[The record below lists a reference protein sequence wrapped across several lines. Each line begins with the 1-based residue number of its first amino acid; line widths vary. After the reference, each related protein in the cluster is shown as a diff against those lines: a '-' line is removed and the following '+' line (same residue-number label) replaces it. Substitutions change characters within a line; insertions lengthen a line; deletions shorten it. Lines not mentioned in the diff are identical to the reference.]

1 MMKSYK
7 AHTFFSD
14 EEKERIR
21 QAVEAAESRT
31 SGEIA
36 TMVVDHS
43 DRYHEAEVLGGILV
57 AGLVGLIIATV
68 VQHVT
73 IWTYIPLVCILY
85 IPARLLFIR
94 VPRLKLPFINKL
106 RMMHAVRER
115 AVRAFY
121 EKRLYKTRDENGVLI
136 FISILERKVWILG
149 DRGVDRK
156 IPHATWQTHAREI
169 SAGIKE
175 GRACAALCTVIG
187 KCGQVLGEHFP
198 RKEDDTNEL
207 PDDLIC

>member
-1 MMKSYK
+1 MKNYK

-21 QAVEAAESRT
+21 QAVVAAESRT
-31 SGEIA
+31 TGEIA
-36 TMVVDHS
+36 TMVLDHS
-43 DRYHEAEVLGGILV
+43 DRYHEAEVLGGVLV
-57 AGLVGLIIATV
+57 AGLAALIIATG
-68 VQHVT
+68 VQLVT
-73 IWTYIPLVCILY
+73 IWAYIPMVCILY
-85 IPARLLFIR
+85 IPSRLLFIR

-121 EKRLYKTRDENGVLI
+121 EKRLYKTREENGILI

-149 DRGVDRK
+149 DRSVDRK
-156 IPHATWQTHAREI
+156 IPHAAWQIHAREI
-169 SAGIKE
+169 STGIRE
-175 GRACAALCTVIG
+175 GRGCEALCTVIG
-187 KCGQVLGEHFP
+187 KYGLVLAEHFP

-207 PDDLIC
+207 PDDLVC

>member
-1 MMKSYK
+1 MKSYK
-7 AHTFFSD
+7 GHTFFSD
-14 EEKERIR
+14 EEKDRIR
-21 QAVEAAESRT
+21 QAVVAAKSRT

-57 AGLVGLIIATV
+57 AGLAALIIATC
-68 VQHVT
+68 VQYT
-73 IWTYIPLVCILY
+73 NIWTYIPMVCILY

-94 VPRLKLPFINKL
+94 VPRLKHPFINKL

-121 EKRLYKTRDENGVLI
+121 EKKLYKTREENGVLI

-156 IPHATWQTHAREI
+156 IPHATWQAHAREI
-169 SAGIKE
+169 SAGIRE
-175 GRACAALCTVIG
+175 GRGCEALCTVIG
-187 KCGQVLGEHFP
+187 KCGQVLAEHFP
-198 RKEDDTNEL
+198 RKEDVTNER
-207 PDDLIC
+207 PDDLIS

>member
-1 MMKSYK
+1 MKRYK

-14 EEKERIR
+14 EDKERIR
-21 QAVEAAESRT
+21 QAVKDAESRT

-57 AGLVGLIIATV
+57 AGLAALIIAV
-68 VQHVT
+68 GVQHVT
-73 IWTYIPLVCILY
+73 IWTHIPLVCILY

-121 EKRLYKTRDENGVLI
+121 EKKLYKTRDENGVLI

-149 DRGVDRK
+149 DRGVDRQ
-156 IPHATWQTHAREI
+156 IPHATWQSHANEI
-169 SAGIKE
+169 SVGIRE

-187 KCGQVLGEHFP
+187 KCGQVLAEHFP

>member
-1 MMKSYK
+1 MKRTK
-7 AHTFFSD
+7 AQTFFSD

-21 QAVEAAESRT
+21 QAVKDAESRT

-57 AGLVGLIIATV
+57 AGLVALIIATV
-68 VQHVT
+68 AQHVT

-85 IPARLLFIR
+85 IPARLLLIR

-121 EKRLYKTRDENGVLI
+121 EKKLYKTRDENGVLI

-156 IPHATWQTHAREI
+156 IPHATWQSHANEI
-169 SAGIKE
+169 SVGIRE
-175 GRACAALCTVIG
+175 GRACAVLCTVIG
-187 KCGQVLGEHFP
+187 KCGQVLEEHFP